1 MLTDDLTMGAIASQY
16 PLEEAAVQA
25 VRAGADLVMVC
36 HGPETIRRSMGPWPK
51 PSEGTLP
58 REQVDAALYRI
69 LRTKEACSRGKYGIL
84 VGKARENR
92 RS

>member
-1 MLTDDLTMGAIASQY
+1 MGAIASQY

-36 HGPETIRRSMGPWPK
+36 HGPETIRRVHGALAK
-51 PSEGTLP
+51 AIREGTLP

-69 LRTKEACSRGKYGIL
+69 LRTKEAL
-84 VGKARENR
+84 
-92 RS
+92 